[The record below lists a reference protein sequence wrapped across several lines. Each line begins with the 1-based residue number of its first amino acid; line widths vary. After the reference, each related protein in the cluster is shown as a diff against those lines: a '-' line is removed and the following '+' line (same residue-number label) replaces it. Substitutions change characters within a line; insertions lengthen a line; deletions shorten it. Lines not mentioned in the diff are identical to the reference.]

1 MTPAG
6 EASGGG
12 RGQPSV
18 KLPPAYRLVE
28 LDSVGST
35 MQEARQRAE
44 EGAED
49 GTLVWAKEQTEGR
62 GRQGRNWASPRG
74 NLYLSLILRPE
85 CSPATAAQL
94 SFLAAV
100 ALGEAVGSVA
110 PPMVEVTF
118 KWPND
123 VLFNS
128 RKGAGILLESSSAPD
143 GGIDYVILGMG
154 VNVQSHPEDAA
165 YPSTSLRFEGCPPQ
179 LTEVQLL
186 EAFGRSFLSRANTW
200 LEEGFVPIRK
210 AWLAHAA
217 NLGKEIEVRLPKE
230 TLTGTFEALDEQGV
244 LLLRLADGSL
254 KRIAAGDV
262 YPLG

>member
-6 EASGGG
+6 EGGG
-12 RGQPSV
+12 LGGSGA

-35 MQEARQRAE
+35 MEEARKRAA

-49 GTLVWAKEQTEGR
+49 GTLIWAKEQTKGR
-62 GRQGRNWASPRG
+62 GRQGRTWASPRG
-74 NLYLSLILRPE
+74 NLYLSLVLRPD
-85 CSPATAAQL
+85 CAPATAAQL

-100 ALGEAVGSVA
+100 ALGEAVGAVA

-128 RKGAGILLESSSAPD
+128 RKGAGILLESKSAPG

-165 YPSTSLRFEGCPPQ
+165 AAYPATSLRFEGCPPQ

-200 LEEGFVPIRK
+200 LEEGFEPIRK

-217 NLGKEIEVRLPKE
+217 NLGKDIEVRLPKE
-230 TLTGTFEALDEQGV
+230 TLTGNFEALDEQGV